1 MRCLAFLIAVLL
13 ICGSPVA
20 AAGFIAD
27 DIDELESGYITI
39 TDEAGTVIMQTGRN
53 VRPGDQYISEENH
66 LYEVTSVEGMSAK
79 ARFIRTE
86 EDIAMDTSAVPV
98 QTPADPPPQIISV
111 YHTHTDE
118 SYLPTDGR
126 VSMPGRG
133 TIMLV
138 GDVFAQRLEE
148 LGYEV
153 RHSKTLHEPHDA
165 NAYHR
170 SRRTF
175 MKLLKDQPVALF
187 DLHRDSAPLN
197 AYSTT
202 INGKPTAKIL
212 LVVGRQNQNRRTT
225 LNYAKRIKAASD
237 AKYRGLIRG
246 IFIARGNYNQDL
258 NPRAMLVEVGTQ
270 YNSRD
275 AAEHS
280 VALLA
285 DIVPAFLNINSRS
298 SASAAPVEGAT
309 EQADP
314 QMATAEESYGSDMLY
329 IVGAVVIGALGYLY
343 LSTGSWGEAK
353 NKLNRF
359 FKYEFKDILGSR
371 RRRK

>member
-1 MRCLAFLIAVLL
+1 MRCFAFLIALLL
-13 ICGSPVA
+13 ICSAPANASLPDGDS
-20 AAGFIAD
+20 
-27 DIDELESGYITI
+27 DELESGYITI
-39 TDEAGTVIMQTGRN
+39 IDEAGEIVMQTGRN

-66 LYEVTSVEGMSAK
+66 LYEVTAVEGLSAK

-86 EDIAMDTSAVPV
+86 TDIAMEASAIPA
-98 QTPADPPPQIISV
+98 QTQSNPALPIISV

-118 SYLPTDGR
+118 SYIPTDGR
-126 VSMPGRG
+126 SSIPGRG

-138 GDVFAQRLEE
+138 GDVFTNRLRE

-153 RHSKTLHEPHDA
+153 NHSKTLHDPHDA

-175 MKLLKDQPVALF
+175 MKLLQNQPVALF
-187 DLHRDSAPLN
+187 DLHRDSGPLS
-197 AYSTT
+197 AYSVT

-212 LVVGRQNQNRRTT
+212 LVVGWQNQNRRTT
-225 LNYAKRIKAASD
+225 LNYAKRIKAAAD

-246 IFIARGNYNQDL
+246 IFVARGNYNQDL

-285 DIVPAFLNINSRS
+285 DVVPSILQISARN
-298 SASAAPVEGAT
+298 SASASPVEGA
-309 EQADP
+309 ADQP
-314 QMATAEESYGSDMLY
+314 GAAESPAEESYAGDLLY
-329 IVGAVVIGALGYLY
+329 IIGAVVIGGLGYLY
-343 LSTGSWGEAK
+343 LSTGSWNEAI

-359 FKYEFKDILGSR
+359 IKYEFRDIFNSR